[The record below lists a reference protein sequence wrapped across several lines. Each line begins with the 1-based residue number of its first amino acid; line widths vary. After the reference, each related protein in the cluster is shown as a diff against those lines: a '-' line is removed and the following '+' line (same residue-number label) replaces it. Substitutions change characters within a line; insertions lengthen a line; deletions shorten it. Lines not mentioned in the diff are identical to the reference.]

1 MKRVMVLITDEA
13 HAILLAEQETRSR
26 LEGVRVPLSQILNEL
41 LLHLRSVRAKRAGD
55 EARPS

>member
-1 MKRVMVLITDEA
+1 MVLITDEA